1 MEIRSVENEVKNE
14 YPKLKQVSKK
24 HLLNSI
30 PNKWMKVGLSSLGI
44 TMIMKSYAFATM
56 SIRSISDFDFD
67 DVMDVSGGFPTPISI
82 SIRIFFDACRG
93 VQIISALVLIITGLS
108 IFITKIKSRKQ
119 SEPIKVK
126 KWVKVI
132 FIISIITS
140 IIMFIL
146 CTLPDIIYYIF

>member
-1 MEIRSVENEVKNE
+1 MEIRSIVNEVKKE
-14 YPKLKQVSKK
+14 YPKMEQVSKK
-24 HLLNSI
+24 HLSNNI
-30 PNKWMKVGLSSLGI
+30 PNKWKKIGLSSLGI
-44 TMIMKSYAFATM
+44 ALIMKNNVFALSPSAINT
-56 SIRSISDFDFD
+56 IDIA
-67 DVMDVSGGFPTPISI
+67 GGAPVTIPAP
-82 SIRIFFDACRG
+82 IRIFNVACPI
-93 VQIISALVLIITGLS
+93 VQLVSAVVLIITGLS

-132 FIISIITS
+132 FITS